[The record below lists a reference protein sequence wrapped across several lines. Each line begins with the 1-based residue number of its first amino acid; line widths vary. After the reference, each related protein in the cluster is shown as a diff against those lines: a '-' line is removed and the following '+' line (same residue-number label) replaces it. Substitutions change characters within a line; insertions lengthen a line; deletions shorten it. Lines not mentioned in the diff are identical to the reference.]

1 MSNPAKGSAQEME
14 VNRIE
19 DVDHPSLI
27 EDEKARAKDDDALS
41 INEAALGDDLP
52 PGYFYS
58 PRFLGAVAVRANLRA
73 SSCLGRY

>member
-1 MSNPAKGSAQEME
+1 MATLSPKPTNDME

-19 DVDHPSLI
+19 DIDHL
-27 EDEKARAKDDDALS
+27 EDEKEQARRDSDASS

-58 PRFLGAVAVRANLRA
+58 PRFIGTMTVSVLDDSEGLF
-73 SSCLGRY
+73 C

>member
-1 MSNPAKGSAQEME
+1 MSSPPRDSAKEME

-19 DVDHPSLI
+19 DVDHPSLV
-27 EDEKARAKDDDALS
+27 EDEKARAKGDDALS

-58 PRFLGAVAVRANLRA
+58 PRFLGAVAVSANQ
-73 SSCLGRY
+73 